1 MNFYQ
6 EELERFFAKVDTSGG
21 AGDCQPW
28 DGATTPK
35 GYGMFYPARFLALS
49 SLVGGRASLF
59 AGTSHSPS
67 HS

>member
-35 GYGMFYPARFLALS
+35 GYGMFWLGPLAMAPPVS
-49 SLVGGRASLF
+49 GVSLVG
-59 AGTSHSPS
+59 
-67 HS
+67 